1 MHACAILTQ
10 QDMTYN
16 RILSHLV
23 LTLNYKTFFRQYS
36 YHPYDSILLSFS
48 WILKKEYEAYYLW
61 SHRRTGGKKL
71 EVWPKICFVKF
82 GGGGGRVTEIF
93 KTYINTFWKRTMHI
107 YSYFHQ
113 FNAQLP
119 FPLIILSKVGPTF
132 TYKLSDTSL
141 YRSWGKRI
149 NTFK

>member
-1 MHACAILTQ
+1 MITQ
-10 QDMTYN
+10 TYGRKEVRGVAEN
-16 RILSHLV
+16 
-23 LTLNYKTFFRQYS
+23 
-36 YHPYDSILLSFS
+36 LLRK
-48 WILKKEYEAYYLW
+48 I
-61 SHRRTGGKKL
+61 RGG
-71 EVWPKICFVKF
+71 